1 MICTLSQK
9 MCIAIG
15 IVNVV
20 VDGFAGR
27 SSNSKNGNSRSGS
40 RSGNSGRPRPSG
52 LGIES
57 QKPRRNAFGYVYPTM
72 DAQVYFEFQTSNLP
86 YFDFILIFYL

>member
-1 MICTLSQK
+1 VICTLSQK
-9 MCIAIG
+9 MCLAIG

-27 SSNSKNGNSRSGS
+27 SSNSKNGNSRSAS
-40 RSGNSGRPRPSG
+40 RSGHSGRTRPSG

-57 QKPRRNAFGYVYPTM
+57 QKPRRNAFGYVYPSV
-72 DAQVYFEFQTSNLP
+72 DAPVYFEFQTSNLP
-86 YFDFILIFYL
+86 NFDFILIFYL